1 MRVGRAVSKEEE
13 EKKKTQDSFHCMEN
27 TWLLVGG
34 CY

>member
-13 EKKKTQDSFHCMEN
+13 EKTQDSFHCMEN

>member
-1 MRVGRAVSKEEE
+1 MRVGRAVSKEE